1 MNSIETIALTLLQKG
16 KGILATDE
24 SNSTMTKRLDA
35 VKVPSTEANRLN
47 FREALFTS
55 KKLKIL

>member
-1 MNSIETIALTLLQKG
+1 MNSIETIALALLQKG

-35 VKVPSTEANRLN
+35 VKVSSTE
-47 FREALFTS
+47 
-55 KKLKIL
+55 